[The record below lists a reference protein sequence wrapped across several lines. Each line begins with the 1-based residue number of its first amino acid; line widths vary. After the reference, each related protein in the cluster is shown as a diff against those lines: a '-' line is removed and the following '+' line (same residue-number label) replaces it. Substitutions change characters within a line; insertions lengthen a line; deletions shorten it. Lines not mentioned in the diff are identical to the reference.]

1 MEWIAIKYM
10 LNFRAMQYAIWKY
23 KEQEIKRKYGEAIG
37 ERLWQHGAA
46 INPGTVIVYNTCV
59 SSVHCA
65 FAIIRSRQ

>member
-37 ERLWQHGAA
+37 ERL
-46 INPGTVIVYNTCV
+46 
-59 SSVHCA
+59 
-65 FAIIRSRQ
+65 